1 MTAGLPNRGARGGS
15 EVMGQIKPGVRSNL
29 IVAVAAGVAVAMAF
43 VLLGDTGVGYAM
55 VAAIIVAAVLYFIF
69 ETIV

>member
-1 MTAGLPNRGARGGS
+1 
-15 EVMGQIKPGVRSNL
+15 MGQIKLGVRSNL
-29 IVAVAAGVAVAMAF
+29 IVAAAAGVAVAMAF